1 MDDVFYYATGGD
13 CVSGSSP
20 PPPAAPPVPHG
31 TELACIDRAVP
42 EIFSFVLCFLV
53 IASLVNFAF
62 VSPSDDEEEE
72 ERRAKKVVTGGLDP
86 AVLASFPVVTC
97 PEARGAG
104 EGMVGRECAVC
115 LTEFGVG
122 DALRVLPPC
131 RHGFHPV
138 CIDPWLAGHATC
150 PLCRSDLAAG
160 HVIVNGVEA

>member
-1 MDDVFYYATGGD
+1 MDDAFHYATGGD
-13 CVSGSSP
+13 CASGSSP
-20 PPPAAPPVPHG
+20 PPPAAPPVA
-31 TELACIDRAVP
+31 ELAYIGRTVSELFC
-42 EIFSFVLCFLV
+42 FVLCFLV

-62 VSPSDDEEEE
+62 ISPSDEEEEE
-72 ERRAKKVVTGGLDP
+72 ERRAKKVVAGGLDP
-86 AVLASFPVVTC
+86 DVVASFPVVTC
-97 PEARGAG
+97 PEAGG
-104 EGMVGRECAVC
+104 GVEGMVGRECAVC

-160 HVIVNGVEA
+160 HVIVNGVEG

>member
-1 MDDVFYYATGGD
+1 MDGVDMRPVKASTK
-13 CVSGSSP
+13 
-20 PPPAAPPVPHG
+20 AAAAAFCFNALLT
-31 TELACIDRAVP
+31 TE
-42 EIFSFVLCFLV
+42 
-53 IASLVNFAF
+53 
-62 VSPSDDEEEE
+62 DDG
-72 ERRAKKVVTGGLDP
+72 VCLTYP